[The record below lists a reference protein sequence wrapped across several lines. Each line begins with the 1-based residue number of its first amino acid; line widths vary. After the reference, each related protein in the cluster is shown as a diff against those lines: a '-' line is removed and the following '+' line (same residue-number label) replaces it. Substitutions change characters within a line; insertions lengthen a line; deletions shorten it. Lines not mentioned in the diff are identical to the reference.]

1 MRHARLLIAAA
12 ALLAWAAPAP
22 AQVVLQPGTRVRVTA
37 PVTPG
42 AQRLVGTV
50 ATADSTGMVLA
61 LDADTRRATG
71 RDSVWVP
78 LHTLRRVEVS
88 MGMSRERSK
97 RRSIVTGG
105 VIGGFLGAAGGLLT
119 SGYGR
124 DPGEKDDNPFVVTGV
139 AAAGGIALGAGVG
152 WYLGGPPAEEWRAV
166 RWSVAARPRPG
177 GGAQVA
183 IRLRF

>member
-1 MRHARLLIAAA
+1 MRKLLFVLAAA
-12 ALLAWAAPAP
+12 ALLARAAPAT

-50 ATADSTGMVLA
+50 AAADSSGMVLA

-88 MGMSRERSK
+88 VGMSRERSK

-105 VIGGFLGAAGGLLT
+105 LIGGFLGAAGGLLT

-124 DPGEKDDNPFVVTGV
+124 DPGERDDNPFAVTGI
-139 AAAGGIALGAGVG
+139 ATIGGAALGAGVG

-166 RWSVAARPRPG
+166 RWSVAARPRVG